1 MKLQWKSSFG
11 FASLMAS
18 FYFMYGYSFIVGG
31 YFIREDFQNDSF
43 DRVYTPGDILA
54 IFFGVIF
61 GFFALGGV
69 GPALQEVNQGRAA
82 AKHAYDIIDR
92 KPAIRLDEG
101 KIISV

>member
-1 MKLQWKSSFG
+1 MQLAAAFG
-11 FASLMAS
+11 FASLIAS

-31 YFIREDFQNDSF
+31 YFIREDFINDTF

-69 GPALQEVNQGRAA
+69 GPALQEVN
-82 AKHAYDIIDR
+82 
-92 KPAIRLDEG
+92 
-101 KIISV
+101 